1 LNQSAEDLFL
11 QTFYTFIKYI
21 IRRLR
26 FFTQHRIDTH
36 LLNSNNYQITNNG
49 REQMRFLIELNKR
62 KNGEFNH
69 NFNSDKLQQKV
80 ELNHRTDEQQ
90 KREYRLSIIEELRL
104 KEADQTACLVLRET
118 RLKRQKILDNHQKTI
133 PIRILRST
141 LQDLIAMME
150 NETIL
155 RRSKT
160 LLYAYA
166 NR

>member
-1 LNQSAEDLFL
+1 
-11 QTFYTFIKYI
+11 
-21 IRRLR
+21 
-26 FFTQHRIDTH
+26 
-36 LLNSNNYQITNNG
+36 
-49 REQMRFLIELNKR
+49 MRFLIELNKR

-69 NFNSDKLQQKV
+69 NLNSDKLQRNL